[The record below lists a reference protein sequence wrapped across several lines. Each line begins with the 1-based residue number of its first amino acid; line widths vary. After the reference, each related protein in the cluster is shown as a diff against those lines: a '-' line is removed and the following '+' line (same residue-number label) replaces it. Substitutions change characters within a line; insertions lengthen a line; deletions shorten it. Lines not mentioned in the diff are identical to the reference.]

1 MKRSNKISAA
11 KLGKLLSKVKKQID
25 VLQET
30 RILPKQFSCA
40 CDNCVDAYTILK
52 DRIVFKCE
60 LCGKKF
66 PIRKDTVLEG
76 SNLSNRRWI
85 MLAYSFVKINWTYN
99 DGK

>member
-1 MKRSNKISAA
+1 MKKSNKISAA
-11 KLGKLLSKVKKQID
+11 KLGKLLSNVKKQID
-25 VLQET
+25 LLQET
-30 RILPKQFSCA
+30 GIFPQECIRA
-40 CDNCVDAYTILK
+40 CDSCINAYTIMR

-66 PIRKDTVLEG
+66 PIRKNTVLEG

-85 MLAYSFVKINWTYN
+85 MLTYSFVKMNWTYD